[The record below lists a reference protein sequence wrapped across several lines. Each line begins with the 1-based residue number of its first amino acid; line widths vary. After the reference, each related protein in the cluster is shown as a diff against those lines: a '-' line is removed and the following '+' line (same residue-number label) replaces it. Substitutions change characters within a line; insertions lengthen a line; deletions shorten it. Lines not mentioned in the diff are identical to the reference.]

1 MADGVVR
8 TTVELTQEPT
18 AAFEALLDELAL
30 VLGRRGIQ
38 VEPGPGGRVRQGE
51 DELGRVVAWEP
62 GRRALLEW
70 RATPWAEGE
79 PATLELR
86 AEPAGGGARLTL
98 ELRGWEQVAGGAG
111 DLLGWF
117 ASEVAAPLV
126 TAASPAAV
134 GDWITDR
141 RARRP
146 SGPGARATY
155 RDPLFH
161 YPNFRVILD
170 ELALTAEDELV
181 EVACGGG
188 AFLRL
193 ALESGCRAAAVDHS
207 EDMVRTARE
216 LNRQAIEAGRL
227 DIRHAS
233 AEALPFP
240 DARFSCAVMTGVF
253 GFLADPVAALRELRR
268 VLRPGGRLVVMG
280 TDPAWRGTPAAPE
293 PMASRLHFWSDA
305 QLEQLAREAG
315 FGDVRVERR
324 EMLTHA
330 RAVGVPEEALP
341 LFAGPGAPF
350 VLARNV

>member
-1 MADGVVR
+1 MGDVR
-8 TTVELTQEPT
+8 ATLDVSQEPGAT
-18 AAFEALLDELAL
+18 FAALLDELGLAL
-30 VLGRRGIQ
+30 ARRGLRF
-38 VEPGPGGRVRQGE
+38 EAAPTGRVRQGD
-51 DELGRVVAWEP
+51 DEVGRVLAWEP

-70 RATPWAEGE
+70 LATPWADAA
-79 PATLELR
+79 PAQLELR
-86 AEPAGGGARLTL
+86 AEPGAGGARLSL
-98 ELRGWEQVAGGAG
+98 ELRGWDQVAGDVG
-111 DLLGWF
+111 DLVGWF
-117 ASEVAAPLV
+117 ASELAAPLLA
-126 TAASPAAV
+126 AASPAAV

-155 RDPLFH
+155 REPLYH
-161 YPNFRVILD
+161 YPNFRVILA
-170 ELALTAEDELV
+170 ELALAPEDELV

-188 AFLRL
+188 AFLKL

-216 LNRQAIEAGRL
+216 LNGDAIAAGRL
-227 DIRHAS
+227 DIRLAS

-240 DARFSCAVMTGVF
+240 DGRFSCAVMTGVF

-268 VLRPGGRLVVMG
+268 VLRPGGRLVAMG

-293 PMASRLHFWSDA
+293 PMASRLHFWNDGE
-305 QLEQLAREAG
+305 LERLARAAG

-324 EMLTHA
+324 EMLSHA
-330 RAVGVPEEALP
+330 RAVGVPDEALP

-350 VLARNV
+350 ILARNV